1 MVRILVGNNLT
12 SMSQKCKLKEGEE
25 RKKER
30 NLNIHIEQKVVLQ
43 IVKKKG
49 RQLCSYSNY
58 KSSKKLLKIVL

>member
-30 NLNIHIEQKVVLQ
+30 NLNKHIEQKVVLQ
-43 IVKKKG
+43 IVKKKADNCALTVITKV
-49 RQLCSYSNY
+49 QKNC
-58 KSSKKLLKIVL
+58 

>member
-43 IVKKKG
+43 IVKKG